1 MGKNELRVV
10 RIPRWATVIL
20 LLLVSGA
27 MALTI
32 HLLSGHAY
40 QREPSFAEIV
50 AMMLR
55 YKHDTATTPALL
67 ATIAPA
73 IAGALFFI
81 PWGALAFLSFDAPG
95 RPRRVTYFVT
105 MTLGV
110 AFALGLVASQEVM
123 PTRVTGSL
131 DALWNAVGCA
141 AGAALGYSRKRFR
154 VRFQ

>member
-1 MGKNELRVV
+1 MMR
-10 RIPRWATVIL
+10 R
-20 LLLVSGA
+20 
-27 MALTI
+27 
-32 HLLSGHAY
+32 Y
-40 QREPSFAEIV
+40 QS
-50 AMMLR
+50 
-55 YKHDTATTPALL
+55 DSATTSALL

-73 IAGALFFI
+73 IAGALFFV
-81 PWGALAFLSFDAPG
+81 PWGALAFLSFDTPE
-95 RPRRVTYFVT
+95 RPRRVTYAAT

-123 PTRVTGSL
+123 PTRVTGTL

>member
-1 MGKNELRVV
+1 
-10 RIPRWATVIL
+10 
-20 LLLVSGA
+20 
-27 MALTI
+27 
-32 HLLSGHAY
+32 
-40 QREPSFAEIV
+40 
-50 AMMLR
+50 MMLR